1 MSSKQME
8 ETMKKVI
15 TLTLVIALMASLLTG
30 CLSTGA
36 TTATP
41 AATTAAGETSAAQTA
56 GETVEIEFFQ
66 YKREAQ
72 STFDALIAKFQEANP
87 TIQITQNAPADA
99 GTVIKTRV
107 ASGDVPTI
115 IAVGADNLY
124 TDLAK
129 AGTYVD
135 LTNSPELANVQS
147 AYVDTIKMVSGLDQ
161 VYAIPYAANADA
173 VIYNKKIFA
182 DNGVEIPKTW
192 DEFIAAAETFKKA
205 GITPFYF
212 TFGESWTTLPAFNV
226 IAANAAPADFF
237 QKVNAGETTF
247 SEGWAE
253 SMTLFKQLLAYGH
266 DDNMGKAY
274 ADGNTAFANG
284 ESAMYLQ
291 GVWAIT
297 DILKANPEID
307 LGIFPYP
314 VGNPAKVVSG
324 VDLLFSVSAKA
335 TPAQQDAAMKWIN
348 FLMEQGNATQYIS
361 EQKCFSAVKGVSQEE
376 PTLAGVKEAFAA
388 GNVVD
393 FPDHYVPSSMTLDKL
408 LQEFVLDQDEAA
420 TLEKMDQAWN
430 EYKGRQ

>member
-1 MSSKQME
+1 
-8 ETMKKVI
+8 MKKIIALV
-15 TLTLVIALMASLLTG
+15 LTIALMATLLTG
-30 CLSTGA
+30 CLNSAA
-36 TTATP
+36 TTTAP
-41 AATTAAGETSAAQTA
+41 AATSDASQTTTKAASGEKVS
-56 GETVEIEFFQ
+56 IEFFQ

-72 STFDALIAKFQEANP
+72 TTFDTLIQKFQLANP
-87 TIQITQNAPADA
+87 DITITQNAPADA

-135 LTNSPELANVQS
+135 LTNAPELQNVQP
-147 AYVDTIKMVSGLDQ
+147 AYVDTIKAVSGLDK

-182 DNGVEIPKTW
+182 DNGVAIPKTW
-192 DEFIAAAETFKKA
+192 EEFIAAAEKFKAA

-212 TFGESWTTLPAFNV
+212 TFGESWTTLPAYNV
-226 IAANAAPADFF
+226 IAANAAAPDFF
-237 QKVNAGETTF
+237 KKLNAGETTF
-247 SEGWAE
+247 SKGWAE
-253 SMTLFKQLLAYGH
+253 SLKLFKQLLAYGH

-291 GVWAIT
+291 GVWAIAE
-297 DILKANPEID
+297 IQKANPNID

-335 TPAQQDAAMKWIN
+335 TPAQQAAAMKWID
-348 FLMEQGNATQYIS
+348 FLMEQGNATQYIT
-361 EQKCFSAVKGVSQEE
+361 EQKCFSTIKGVSQDE
-376 PTLAGVKEAFAA
+376 PALGGVKDAFAA

-408 LQEFVLDQDEAA
+408 IQEFYLDQDEAA
-420 TLEKMDQAWN
+420 TLAKMDQAWT
-430 EYKGRQ
+430 EYVGRK

>member
-1 MSSKQME
+1 
-8 ETMKKVI
+8 MKRIVSLALI
-15 TLTLVIALMASLLTG
+15 LTLMVTLLTG
-30 CLSTGA
+30 CLNSGA
-36 TTATP
+36 TTA
-41 AATTAAGETSAAQTA
+41 AATTAAGETTAAAASDEKVT
-56 GETVEIEFFQ
+56 IEFFQ

-72 STFDALIAKFQEANP
+72 ATFDTLIQKFQAANP
-87 TIQITQNAPADA
+87 NITITQNAPADA

-135 LTNSPELANVQS
+135 LTNSAELGNVQT
-147 AYVDTIKMVSGLDQ
+147 AYVDTIKAVSGLEQ

-182 DNGVEIPKTW
+182 DNGVAIPKTW
-192 DEFIAAAETFKKA
+192 DEFIAAAETFKAA
-205 GITPFYF
+205 GVTPFYF

-226 IAANAAPADFF
+226 IAANAAAPDFF
-237 QKVNAGETTF
+237 KKLNAGETTF
-247 SEGWAE
+247 TEGWAE
-253 SMTLFKQLLAYGH
+253 SLKLFKQLLAYGH

-291 GVWAIT
+291 GVWAIAE
-297 DILKANPEID
+297 IQKANPELD

-314 VGNPAKVVSG
+314 VGSPAKVVSG

-335 TPAQQDAAMKWIN
+335 SPAEQAAALKWIN
-348 FLMEQGNATQYIS
+348 FLMENENATQYIS
-361 EQKCFSAVKGVSQEE
+361 EQKCFSAVKGVSQDE
-376 PTLAGVKEAFAA
+376 PTLDGVKEAFAA

-408 LQEFVLDQDEAA
+408 LQEFCLDQNEAA
-420 TLEKMDQAWN
+420 TLEKMDQAWT